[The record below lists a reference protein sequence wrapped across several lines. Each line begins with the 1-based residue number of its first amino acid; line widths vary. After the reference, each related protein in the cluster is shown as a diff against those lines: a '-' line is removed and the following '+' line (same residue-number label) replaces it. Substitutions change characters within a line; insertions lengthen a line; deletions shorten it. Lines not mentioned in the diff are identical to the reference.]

1 MCLSAL
7 AMVIKANETSYLL
20 MDIVIVEINK
30 VILTLFSWLTD
41 VKILGLDG
49 CRKSAI
55 MRVYTKH

>member
-1 MCLSAL
+1 
-7 AMVIKANETSYLL
+7 MVIKANETSYLL

>member
-30 VILTLFSWLTD
+30 VILPLFSWLID

-49 CRKSAI
+49 CRK
-55 MRVYTKH
+55 